1 MVALIKL
8 VLAFP
13 QSRSGLSGVQYEISH
28 VDVSDNKVTKV
39 NHYATFRKCV
49 FVEISNE
56 RDLKS
61 FLDNRVKG
69 LT

>member
-28 VDVSDNKVTKV
+28 DKKVTKV
-39 NHYATFRKCV
+39 NDYTTLRKCV
-49 FVEISNE
+49 FVEERTTIIETNE
-56 RDLKS
+56 
-61 FLDNRVKG
+61 
-69 LT
+69 T